1 MIISRAP
8 LRVSF
13 GGGGSDLPA
22 FYRRYGGCVLSSSIN
37 KYAFIQIHPNF
48 HGDRLSLKYSETEN
62 VGKADEVRHRIF
74 KAILCRHGLSGVEI
88 SCMADIPAGTGMG
101 SSSTFTV
108 AVLHVVY
115 AYKGIYRS
123 KFDLAAE
130 ACDIEIN
137 ILGNPIGRQDQY
149 AAACGGLN
157 YITFNPDDSVT
168 VEPLIVRRET
178 VDELNQRLH
187 LFYTGDVRDANS
199 ILAEQ
204 SRGVA
209 DDETKTAAT
218 AALVA
223 LCREMKTSVEN
234 GQLDS
239 FGALLH
245 ESWMKKKSLVGSI
258 SNPRIDQAYEAGISA
273 GALGGKLLGAGGG
286 GFLLFYCPAEREER
300 LKETLG
306 SLKYM
311 PFRMETGGAQII
323 YHDN

>member
-22 FYRRYGGCVLSSSIN
+22 FYRRFGGCVLSTSIN
-37 KYAFIQIHPNF
+37 RYAFMQIHPNF
-48 HGDRLSLKYSETEN
+48 HDGRIHLKYSETEDA
-62 VGKADEVRHRIF
+62 GSADEVRHRIF
-74 KAILCRHGLSGVEI
+74 KAVLARHGICGVEI
-88 SCMADIPAGTGMG
+88 SCIADIPAGTGMG

-108 AVLHVVY
+108 ALLHAVY
-115 AYKGIYRS
+115 AYKGVYRS

-137 ILGNPIGRQDQY
+137 ILGSPIGKQDQY

-157 YITFNPDDSVT
+157 LITFNPDESVT

-178 VDELNQRLH
+178 VDELNSRLH
-187 LFYTGDVRDANS
+187 LFYTGGVRDANS

-204 SRGVA
+204 SRRVA
-209 DDETKTAAT
+209 DDEEKTAAT

-223 LCREMKTSVEN
+223 LCREMKTSLEE
-234 GQLDS
+234 GGLDT

-258 SNPRIDQAYEAGISA
+258 SSSRIDEIYEAGIAA

-286 GFLLFYCPAEREER
+286 GFLLFYCPPAHLER
-300 LKETLG
+300 LRQNLAA
-306 SLKYM
+306 LKYM